1 VSECDLSAF
10 KGALLQVG
18 RRHFSDIAV
27 QAESLLRRKKRMVV
41 FDMNNT
47 LIQTFDLLE
56 YLGAQIGVL
65 DQMKAIRA
73 QYGEKDFTSS
83 ITERVALLKGMST
96 SLLAGVEQ
104 HIKFT
109 KGALFLC
116 RALKKLGFK
125 LACISS
131 GFDVISKCVKEEL
144 GLDYAFH
151 NTLQTEMTADGEV
164 FTGRLEQPIV
174 DGNRK
179 MDLLTYLTEKEGTN
193 CRRGDR

>member
-1 VSECDLSAF
+1 LSAF

-56 YLGAQIGVL
+56 HLGAQIGVL
-65 DQMKAIRA
+65 DEMKAIRA
-73 QYGEKDFTSS
+73 SYGDTNFTSS
-83 ITERVALLKGMST
+83 ITERVALLKGVST
-96 SLLAGVEQ
+96 KLLEGVEQ

-131 GFDVISKCVKEEL
+131 GFDVISKCVKDEL

-151 NTLQTEMTADGEV
+151 NTLQTEMTPDGEV
-164 FTGRLEQPIV
+164 FTGKLEMPIV
-174 DGNRK
+174 DGIRK
-179 MDLLTYLTEKEGTN
+179 MDLLTYLTEKEGTYLLYSS
-193 CRRGDR
+193 R